1 MTDRATSAPGTL
13 YGLGVGPGDPE
24 LMTLKAARVLREV
37 DVLAVPVAQKDGDS
51 YALTIAEPLLRAEPG
66 SRPEVVRLHF
76 PMIRSV
82 EAREQ
87 HRRAAARS
95 VAEALHAGRDVAF
108 LTEGDPLLHSTF
120 IYVLRHLP
128 GELPVTVVPGVSSV
142 MAAAA
147 QVPVP
152 LVNGDQRLALMPATF
167 EAMDELRR
175 VLRDFDTV
183 VLLKVHRVLDQLL
196 DLLEAMRL
204 LDEAVLIERA
214 SHEAGRVVRD
224 VRTLRGA
231 KVHYLSLLIVRG
243 GRDGRP
249 A

>member
-1 MTDRATSAPGTL
+1 
-13 YGLGVGPGDPE
+13 
-24 LMTLKAARVLREV
+24 
-37 DVLAVPVAQKDGDS
+37 
-51 YALTIAEPLLRAEPG
+51 
-66 SRPEVVRLHF
+66 
-76 PMIRSV
+76 
-82 EAREQ
+82 
-87 HRRAAARS
+87 
-95 VAEALHAGRDVAF
+95 
-108 LTEGDPLLHSTF
+108 
-120 IYVLRHLP
+120 VLRHLP